1 MELAKNL
8 AQKHAQLMLDA
19 ERWIWKHPETGYKE
33 WKTHEYLET
42 EFAKLG
48 YELTLAGDIPGFTA
62 EIDTGRPGP
71 KLAVFGELDSVICAN
86 HPEADPTTG
95 AVHTCGHNCQAAALL
110 GLAAMLKEPGALDG
124 MCGKILLVAVPA
136 EELLELEY
144 REDLRKKGVIKY
156 FGGKPEFLWRGLLD
170 GVDMSFMIHTDNG
183 DKSISGSSGGSN
195 GCLLKNI
202 RFEGKA
208 SHAGGSPHRGI
219 NALYAAN
226 LALSAINA
234 LRETFQDNSHI
245 RVHPIITHGGDIV
258 NAIPDNVTME
268 CYVRGA
274 TMDDI
279 VMVNKKV
286 NRALAASAAAMGA
299 KVHLRDI
306 PGYYPRNYPAASFAM
321 MQSAMEQVTDEVSI
335 RPSGWGTGCSDM
347 GDMCAVMPALHPYIS
362 GAIGTFHGA
371 DMYVTKPE
379 IAVIQS
385 AELQYVMLHT
395 FLDDEAKNAREL
407 IDNYKPDFATY
418 EEYFAFVDSLNL
430 DIDAV
435 SHEDGKTTLTYSAT
449 TEKAVEDA
457 TDEPL

>member
-19 ERWIWKHPETGYKE
+19 ERFIWKNPETGYKE

-48 YELTLAGDIPGFTA
+48 YELTLAGDIPGFTT
-62 EIDTGRPGP
+62 EIDTGKPGP
-71 KLAVFGELDSVICAN
+71 KIAVFGELDSVICAS

-183 DKSISGSSGGSN
+183 NKSISGSSGGSN

-234 LRETFQDNSHI
+234 LRETFVDNSHI

-258 NAIPDNVTME
+258 NAIPDKVTME

-306 PGYYPRNYPAASFAM
+306 PGYYPRNYPAACFPM
-321 MQSAMEQVTDEVSI
+321 LQSAMEQVTDEVSI

-347 GDMCAVMPALHPYIS
+347 GDMCAVMPALHPYVG
-362 GAIGTFHGA
+362 GAIGTFHGN
-371 DMYVTKPE
+371 DMYITKPE
-379 IAVIQS
+379 VAVVQS

-395 FLDDEAKNAREL
+395 FLDDDAKNAREL

-418 EEYFAFVDSLNL
+418 EEYFAFVDNLNL

-435 SHEDGKTTLTYSAT
+435 CHEDGKTTLTYANTT
-449 TEKAVEDA
+449 TEKAENT

>member
-1 MELAKNL
+1 MELAKTL
-8 AQKHAQLMLDA
+8 AQKHARLMLDA
-19 ERWIWKHPETGYKE
+19 ERFIWKHPETGYKE

-48 YELTLAGDIPGFTA
+48 YELTLAGDIPGFTTL
-62 EIDTGRPGP
+62 IDTGKEGP
-71 KLAVFGELDSVICAN
+71 TIAVFGELDSVICAN
-86 HPEADPTTG
+86 HPESDPETG
-95 AVHTCGHNCQAAALL
+95 AVHACGHNCQAAALL

-136 EELLELEY
+136 EELLEIEY
-144 REDLRKKGVIKY
+144 REELRKKGIIKY
-156 FGGKPEFLWRGLLD
+156 FGGKPEFMWRGLLD
-170 GVDMSFMIHTDNG
+170 GVDMSFMIHTDGGETSQAN
-183 DKSISGSSGGSN
+183 INGGSN

-208 SHAGGSPHRGI
+208 SHAGGSPHRG
-219 NALYAAN
+219 
-226 LALSAINA
+226 INA

-279 VMVNKKV
+279 VSVNKKV

-299 KVHLRDI
+299 KVHLQDI
-306 PGYYPRNYPAASFAM
+306 PGYYPRYYPPKACEM
-321 MQSAMEQVTDEVSI
+321 LKTAMEKVVDEAVYK
-335 RPSGWGTGCSDM
+335 PTGWSTGCSDM
-347 GDMCAVMPALHPYIS
+347 GDVGAVMPALHPNIG
-362 GAIGTFHGA
+362 GAVGAFHGA

-379 IAVIQS
+379 IAVVQS
-385 AELQYVMLHT
+385 AQLQYEFLHT
-395 FLDDEAKNAREL
+395 FLDNDAKNAKEV
-407 IDNYKPDFATY
+407 IADYKPDFASFQ
-418 EEYFAFVDSLNL
+418 EYFDFADKLNL

-435 SHEDGKTTLTYSAT
+435 CHEDGKTTLTYSAT

>member
-8 AQKHAQLMLDA
+8 AKKHAQLMLDA

-62 EIDTGRPGP
+62 ELDSGKPGP
-71 KLAVFGELDSVICAN
+71 KIAVFGELDSVICAS
-86 HPEADPTTG
+86 HPEADPETG

-110 GLAAMLKEPGALDG
+110 GLAAMLKEPGALEG

-156 FGGKPEFLWRGLLD
+156 FGGKPEFMWRGLLD
-170 GVDMSFMIHTDNG
+170 GVDMSFMIHTGGGKDSLSTIG
-183 DKSISGSSGGSN
+183 RGSN
-195 GCLLKNI
+195 GCLLKEI

-208 SHAGGSPHRGI
+208 SHAGSSPYRGI

-245 RVHPIITHGGDIV
+245 RVHPIITKGGDIV
-258 NAIPDNVTME
+258 NAIPDTVTME

-279 VMVNKKV
+279 VTVNKKV

-306 PGYYPRNYPAASFAM
+306 PGYYPRYYPEKACQM
-321 MQSAMEQVTDEVSI
+321 LKTAMEQVTDRVIVDDSW
-335 RPSGWGTGCSDM
+335 SGGCSDM
-347 GDMCAVMPALHPYIS
+347 GDVGAVMPALHPGIS
-362 GAIGTFHGA
+362 GAVGSFHGN
-371 DMYVTKPE
+371 DMYIVDPQV
-379 IAVIQS
+379 AVVQS

-395 FLDDEAKNAREL
+395 FLDDDAKNAKE
-407 IDNYKPDFATY
+407 IIADYKPDFASFDD
-418 EEYFAFVDSLNL
+418 YFAFADNLNL

-435 SHEDGKTTLTYSAT
+435 CHEDGKTTLTYANKA
-449 TEKAVEDA
+449 TEKAEST

>member
-1 MELAKNL
+1 MKKAKEF
-8 AQKHAQLMLDA
+8 AQKHSQLMLDA

-48 YELTLAGDIPGFTA
+48 YELTLAGDIPGFTTL
-62 EIDTGRPGP
+62 IDTGRPGP
-71 KLAVFGELDSVICAN
+71 TVAVFGELDSVICAN
-86 HPEADPTTG
+86 HPESDPETG

-110 GLAAMLKEPGALDG
+110 GLAAMLKEPGALDA
-124 MCGKILLVAVPA
+124 MSGKILLVAVPA

-144 REDLRKKGVIKY
+144 RENLRKKGVIKY
-156 FGGKPEFLWRGLLD
+156 FGGKPEFMWRGLLD
-170 GVDMSFMIHTDNG
+170 GVDMSFMVHQDSTE
-183 DKSISGSSGGSN
+183 KSACGTSGGSN

-226 LALSAINA
+226 LALAAINA

-258 NAIPDNVTME
+258 NAIPDTVTME

-274 TMDDI
+274 TMEDI
-279 VMVNKKV
+279 VTVNRKV
-286 NRALAASAAAMGA
+286 NRAIAASAAAMGA

-321 MQSAMEQVTDEVSI
+321 MQSAMEQVTDEVRV

-347 GDMCAVMPALHPYIS
+347 GELCAVMPALHPWIG
-362 GAIGTFHGA
+362 GAVGSFHGA

-379 IAVIQS
+379 VAVVQS
-385 AELQYVMLHT
+385 AQLQYVMLHT
-395 FLDDEAKNAREL
+395 FLDDDAKNAKEL
-407 IDNYKPDFATY
+407 IDNYKPDFASY
-418 EEYFAFVDSLNL
+418 DEYFAFVDSLNL

-435 SHEDGKTTLTYSAT
+435 SHEDGVTTLTYANQGAET
-449 TEKAVEDA
+449 AADTP
-457 TDEPL
+457 DEPL

>member
-8 AQKHAQLMLDA
+8 AQKHAQLMLEA
-19 ERWIWKHPETGYKE
+19 ERWIWAHPETGYKE

-48 YELTLAGDIPGFTA
+48 YELNLAGDIPGFTT

-71 KLAVFGELDSVICAN
+71 KIAVFGELDSVICAS
-86 HPEADPTTG
+86 HPEADPLTG

-144 REDLRKKGVIKY
+144 REELRKKGVIKY
-156 FGGKPEFLWRGLLD
+156 FGGKPEFMWRGLLD
-170 GVDMSFMIHTDNG
+170 GVDMSFLLHTDG
-183 DKSISGSSGGSN
+183 YGRSVAGISGGSN

-234 LRETFQDNSHI
+234 LRETFQDSSHV
-245 RVHPIITHGGDIV
+245 RVHPIITKGGDIV
-258 NAIPDNVTME
+258 NAIPDTVTME

-274 TMDDI
+274 TMEDI
-279 VMVNKKV
+279 VTVNTKV

-299 KVHLRDI
+299 KVHLRDT
-306 PGYYPRNYPAASFAM
+306 PGYYPGIYPKACFAM
-321 MQSAMEQVTDEVSI
+321 LEDAMGQVAEEVMVN
-335 RPSGWGTGCSDM
+335 PADWTTGCTDM
-347 GDMCAVMPALHPYIS
+347 GDMSAVMPALHPWIG
-362 GAIGTFHGA
+362 GATGTFHGA
-371 DMYVTKPE
+371 DMYIVNPQA
-379 IAVIQS
+379 AVVDS

-395 FLDDEAKNAREL
+395 FLDNDAKNAKEV
-407 IDNYKPDFATY
+407 ITDYKPDFASFQ
-418 EEYFAFVDSLNL
+418 EYFDFIDSLNL
-430 DIDAV
+430 DVDAV
-435 SHEDGKTTLTYSAT
+435 SHEDGKTTLIYAT
-449 TEKAVEDA
+449 QGDKKGC
-457 TDEPL
+457 

>member
-1 MELAKNL
+1 MTLAKEL

-19 ERWIWKHPETGYKE
+19 ERYIWKHPETGYKE

-42 EFAKLG
+42 AFAKLG

-62 EIDTGRPGP
+62 EIDTGKPGP
-71 KLAVFGELDSVICAN
+71 KIAVFGELDSVICAN
-86 HPEADPTTG
+86 HPEADPQTG

-110 GLAAMLKEPGALDG
+110 GLAAMLKEPGALEG

-144 REDLRKKGVIKY
+144 RENLRKKGIIKY
-156 FGGKPEFLWRGLLD
+156 FGGKPEFMHRGLLD
-170 GVDMSFMIHTDNG
+170 GVDMSFMIHTSG
-183 DKSISGSSGGSN
+183 GETSRASISQGSN

-208 SHAGGSPHRGI
+208 AHAGGSPHAGI

-234 LRETFQDNSHI
+234 LRETFKDSSHI

-306 PGYYPRNYPAASFAM
+306 PGYYPRYYPPKACQM
-321 MQSAMEQVTDEVSI
+321 LKTAMEKVTDESVVSD
-335 RPSGWGTGCSDM
+335 SWTTGCSDM
-347 GDMCAVMPALHPYIS
+347 GDVGAVMPALHPGIS

-379 IAVIQS
+379 VAVVQS
-385 AELQYVMLHT
+385 AQLQYEFLHT
-395 FLDDEAKNAREL
+395 FLDDDAKNAKEV
-407 IDNYKPDFATY
+407 IADYKPDFASFA
-418 EEYFAFVDSLNL
+418 EYFAYVDSLNL

-435 SHEDGKTTLTYSAT
+435 CHEDDKTTLIYG
-449 TEKAVEDA
+449 
-457 TDEPL
+457 

>member
-1 MELAKNL
+1 MELAKTL
-8 AQKHAQLMLDA
+8 AKKHAQLMLDA

-48 YELTLAGDIPGFTA
+48 YELTLAGDIPGFTTL
-62 EIDTGRPGP
+62 IDTGREGP
-71 KLAVFGELDSVICAN
+71 TIAVFGELDSVICAS
-86 HPEADPTTG
+86 HPEADPVTG

-144 REDLRKKGVIKY
+144 REELRKKGVIKY
-156 FGGKPEFLWRGLLD
+156 FGGKPEFMWRGLLND
-170 GVDMSFMIHTDNG
+170 VDMAFMIHQDNG
-183 DKSISGSSGGSN
+183 ETSASGSSGGSN

-226 LALSAINA
+226 LALAAINA

-245 RVHPIITHGGDIV
+245 RVHPIITKGGDIV
-258 NAIPDNVTME
+258 NAIPDTVTME

-274 TMDDI
+274 TMEDI

-306 PGYYPRNYPAASFAM
+306 PGYYPRNYPAAAFPM
-321 MQSAMEQVTDEVSI
+321 MQSAMEQVTDEVRV
-335 RPSGWGTGCSDM
+335 RPNGWGTGCSDM
-347 GDMCAVMPALHPYIS
+347 GELCAVMPALHPWIN
-362 GAIGTFHGA
+362 GAVGSFHGN
-371 DMYVTKPE
+371 DMYITKPE
-379 IAVIQS
+379 IAVVQS
-385 AELQYVMLHT
+385 AELQYVLLHT
-395 FLDDEAKNAREL
+395 FLDDNAKNAKEL
-407 IDNYKPDFATY
+407 IDNYKPDFASY

-430 DIDAV
+430 DVDAV
-435 SHEDGKTTLTYSAT
+435 CHEDGKTTLTYANAG
-449 TEKAVEDA
+449 TEKEV
-457 TDEPL
+457 TTQDEPL

>member
-8 AQKHAQLMLDA
+8 AKKHAQLMLDA
-19 ERWIWKHPETGYKE
+19 ERFIWKHPETGYKE

-62 EIDTGRPGP
+62 EIDTGKPGP
-71 KLAVFGELDSVICAN
+71 KIAVFGELDSVICAS

-110 GLAAMLKEPGALDG
+110 GLAAMLKEPGALEG

-156 FGGKPEFLWRGLLD
+156 FGGKPEFMWRGLLD
-170 GVDMSFMIHTDNG
+170 GVDMSFMIHTGTGNG
-183 DKSISGSSGGSN
+183 SLSTIGRGSN
-195 GCLLKNI
+195 GCLLKEI

-208 SHAGGSPHRGI
+208 SHAGSSPYRGI

-245 RVHPIITHGGDIV
+245 RVHPIITKGGDIV
-258 NAIPDNVTME
+258 NAIPDTVTME

-274 TMDDI
+274 TMEDI
-279 VMVNKKV
+279 VTVNKKI

-299 KVHLRDI
+299 TVHLRDI
-306 PGYYPRNYPAASFAM
+306 PGYYPRYYPEKACQM
-321 MQSAMEQVTDEVSI
+321 LKTAMEQVTDRVI
-335 RPSGWGTGCSDM
+335 VDDNWAGGCSDM
-347 GDMCAVMPALHPYIS
+347 GDVGAVMPALHPGIS
-362 GAIGTFHGA
+362 GAVGSFHGN
-371 DMYVTKPE
+371 DMYIVDPQV
-379 IAVIQS
+379 AVVQS

-395 FLDDEAKNAREL
+395 FLDDDAKNAKEV
-407 IDNYKPDFATY
+407 IADYKPDFASY
-418 EEYFAFVDSLNL
+418 AEYFAFADSLNL

-435 SHEDGKTTLTYSAT
+435 CHEDGKTTLTYANAEP
-449 TEKAVEDA
+449 EKTADA

>member
-8 AQKHAQLMLDA
+8 AKKHAQLMLDA
-19 ERWIWKHPETGYKE
+19 ERFIWKHPETGYKE

-62 EIDTGRPGP
+62 EIDTGKPGP
-71 KLAVFGELDSVICAN
+71 KIAVFGELDSVICAS

-110 GLAAMLKEPGALDG
+110 GLAAMLKEPGALEG

-156 FGGKPEFLWRGLLD
+156 FGGKPEFMWRGLLD
-170 GVDMSFMIHTDNG
+170 GVDMSFMIHTGTGNG
-183 DKSISGSSGGSN
+183 SLSTIGRGSN
-195 GCLLKNI
+195 GCLLKEI

-208 SHAGGSPHRGI
+208 SHAGSSPYRGI

-234 LRETFQDNSHI
+234 LRETFRDNSHI
-245 RVHPIITHGGDIV
+245 RVHPIITKGGDIV
-258 NAIPDNVTME
+258 NAIPDTVTME

-274 TMDDI
+274 TMEDI
-279 VMVNKKV
+279 VTVNKKI

-299 KVHLRDI
+299 TVHLRDI
-306 PGYYPRNYPAASFAM
+306 PGYYPRYYPEKACQM
-321 MQSAMEQVTDEVSI
+321 LKTAMEQVTDRVI
-335 RPSGWGTGCSDM
+335 VDDNWAGGCSDM
-347 GDMCAVMPALHPYIS
+347 GDVGAVMPALHPGIS
-362 GAIGTFHGA
+362 GAVGSFHGN
-371 DMYVTKPE
+371 DMYIVDPQV
-379 IAVIQS
+379 AVVQS

-395 FLDDEAKNAREL
+395 FLDDDAKNAKEV
-407 IDNYKPDFATY
+407 IADYKPDFASY
-418 EEYFAFVDSLNL
+418 AEYFAFADSLNL

-435 SHEDGKTTLTYSAT
+435 CHEDGKTTLTYANAEP
-449 TEKAVEDA
+449 EKTADA

>member
-8 AQKHAQLMLDA
+8 AQKHARLMLDA
-19 ERWIWKHPETGYKE
+19 ERFIWKNPETGYKE

-48 YELTLAGDIPGFTA
+48 YELTLAGDIPGFTTL
-62 EIDTGRPGP
+62 IDTGKPGP
-71 KLAVFGELDSVICAN
+71 TIAVFGELDSVICAS
-86 HPEADPTTG
+86 HPEADPETG

-110 GLAAMLKEPGALDG
+110 GLAAMLKEPGALEG

-144 REDLRKKGVIKY
+144 REDLRKKGIIKY
-156 FGGKPEFLWRGLLD
+156 FGGKPEFMYRGLLD
-170 GVDMSFMIHTDNG
+170 GVDMSFMIHTDSA
-183 DKSISGSSGGSN
+183 DKSIAGISSGSN

-208 SHAGGSPHRGI
+208 SHAGSSPHRGI

-279 VMVNKKV
+279 VTVNKKV

-306 PGYYPRNYPAASFAM
+306 PGYYPRNYPEKACLLMKA
-321 MQSAMEQVTDEVSI
+321 AMEKVTEES
-335 RPSGWGTGCSDM
+335 RYNPAGWSTGCSDM
-347 GDMCAVMPALHPYIS
+347 GDVGAVMPALHPWIG
-362 GAIGTFHGA
+362 GAVGAFHGN

-379 IAVIQS
+379 VAVVQS
-385 AELQYVMLHT
+385 AQLQYEFLHT
-395 FLDDEAKNAREL
+395 FLDDDAKNAKEV
-407 IDNYKPDFATY
+407 IADYKPDFASF
-418 EEYFAFVDSLNL
+418 EEYFAFADSLNL

-435 SHEDGKTTLTYSAT
+435 SHEDGKTTLTYAN
-449 TEKAVEDA
+449 E
-457 TDEPL
+457 

>member
-1 MELAKNL
+1 MELAKKL

-19 ERWIWKHPETGYKE
+19 ERWIWAHPETGYKE

-48 YELTLAGDIPGFTA
+48 YELTLAGDIPGFTTL
-62 EIDTGRPGP
+62 IDTGRPGP
-71 KLAVFGELDSVICAN
+71 TIAVFGELDSVICAT
-86 HPEADPTTG
+86 HPEADPETG
-95 AVHTCGHNCQAAALL
+95 AVHACGHNCQAAALL

-124 MCGKILLVAVPA
+124 MSGKILLVAVPA

-144 REDLRKKGVIKY
+144 REELRKKGVIKY
-156 FGGKPEFLWRGLLD
+156 FGGKPEFMWRGLLD
-170 GVDMSFMIHTDNG
+170 GVDMSFMVHTD
-183 DKSISGSSGGSN
+183 SGETSACGITRGSN

-245 RVHPIITHGGDIV
+245 RVHPIITKGGDIV
-258 NAIPDNVTME
+258 NAIPDTVTME

-306 PGYYPRNYPAASFAM
+306 PGYYTRYYPPKACELM
-321 MQSAMEQVTDEVSI
+321 KSAMEQVTEVVNVN
-335 RPSGWGTGCSDM
+335 PNGWGTGCSDM
-347 GDMCAVMPALHPYIS
+347 GDVGAVMPALHPWIS
-362 GAIGTFHGA
+362 GAIGSFHGN
-371 DMYVTKPE
+371 DMYITKPE
-379 IAVIQS
+379 IAVVQS
-385 AELQYVMLHT
+385 AQLQYLFLHT
-395 FLDDEAKNAREL
+395 FLDNDAQGAKEVIA
-407 IDNYKPDFATY
+407 DYKPDFDSFQA
-418 EEYFAFVDSLNL
+418 YFDFADSLNL
-430 DIDAV
+430 DVDAV
-435 SHEDGKTTLTYSAT
+435 SHEDGKTTLTYATPSA
-449 TEKAVEDA
+449 EKAA
-457 TDEPL
+457 NKTDEPL